1 MREIEELVIGCCI
14 LEDNFKKVSFL
25 EPNDFNN
32 HIDKPYRDFFKLIKS
47 TGAKKNTFI
56 EALSNPES
64 KRFRSLL
71 NESFHMT
78 ASNSPEILGLKL
90 LEFRFKKVLADLLS
104 NLSARSK
111 NALECDLLNRVSMKI
126 NTINVF
132 DLADNII
139 EYLGVHAS
147 ESTKSRINSYIQY
160 RDNRVKEAKEVIN
173 GF

>member
-1 MREIEELVIGCCI
+1 MREIEELIIGCCI

-47 TGAKKNTFI
+47 TGAKKNIFI
-56 EALSNPES
+56 EVLSKSES

-78 ASNSPEILGLKL
+78 ASNNPVELGVML
-90 LEFRFKKVLADLLS
+90 LGFRFKRVLADLLS
-104 NLSARSK
+104 NLSANSK
-111 NALECDLLNRVSMKI
+111 NALERDLLNRVSMKI
-126 NTINVF
+126 NTIDIF

-160 RDNRVKEAKEVIN
+160 RDSRVKEAKEVID
-173 GF
+173 GI

>member
-1 MREIEELVIGCCI
+1 MREKEKLVIGCCI

-47 TGAKKNTFI
+47 TGAKKNIFI
-56 EALSNPES
+56 EVLSKPES

-78 ASNSPEILGLKL
+78 ASNNPIELGVML
-90 LEFRFKKVLADLLS
+90 LGFRFKKVLADLLS
-104 NLSARSK
+104 NLSANSK
-111 NALECDLLNRVSMKI
+111 NSLERDLLSRVSMKI
-126 NTINVF
+126 NTIDIF

-160 RDNRVKEAKEVIN
+160 RDSRVKEAKEVID
-173 GF
+173 GI